1 MSGPLPVFG
10 NAAVTAGLK
19 KHLASVKR
27 AVPITPTELTPYRD
41 FTACGWTCTP
51 VLANHD
57 PSQQCLFYV
66 LTKGD
71 VGMLYATD
79 TTWFPVK
86 TFGAVGRKKL
96 DLAIV
101 EGTFGPQT
109 APSFLIGHMNFGF
122 DRLIKTWLTDAK
134 VLKPGGTFAL
144 THLSLHWVPPYDTI
158 VGPMAKE
165 GILISYDGLKLRIAN
180 AGGLAPGPREPGN
193 RN

>member
-86 TFGAVGRKKL
+86 TFGASAVRSWTWPSSRGRSARRPL
-96 DLAIV
+96 PA
-101 EGTFGPQT
+101 
-109 APSFLIGHMNFGF
+109 S
-122 DRLIKTWLTDAK
+122 
-134 VLKPGGTFAL
+134 
-144 THLSLHWVPPYDTI
+144 
-158 VGPMAKE
+158 
-165 GILISYDGLKLRIAN
+165 
-180 AGGLAPGPREPGN
+180 
-193 RN
+193 